1 MGLMPTRKCR
11 DCGQNRH
18 VKVFIEGSDLCPE
31 CRAVSG
37 SEHRAG
43 EAADTPGMA
52 IDPTRFLD
60 EFAKKQALT
69 NPGLAEKQRRL
80 IQGLR
85 EKLGSDQAVFDALS
99 EIFGTKR

>member
-1 MGLMPTRKCR
+1 MALMPTRKCPN
-11 DCGQNRH
+11 CGQNRH
-18 VKVFIEGSDLCPE
+18 VKVFIAGSDLCPE
-31 CRAVSG
+31 CRAVPV
-37 SEHRAG
+37 SEHP
-43 EAADTPGMA
+43 ADSPSTA

-60 EFAKKQALT
+60 KFAKKQALT
-69 NPGLAEKQRRL
+69 NPGLAKKQERL